1 MEIEVQRWFIK
12 AGTYARRKTYRVLS
26 ADSES
31 NHNLEAFKK
40 AEGKGTVH
48 LMFAIDMLNEGLH
61 IPEVGAVI
69 LLRPTESPNIF
80 YQQIGRCMEVGKDH
94 VPVIFDLVNNFQNL
108 RANDFLADL
117 EEAREAEV
125 QRRAEQGLTDYT
137 PTIRINE
144 LARPIEEIFEA
155 IRNRIGFWGYMF
167 EQLCEYKDT
176 HGDCVVPSTYKV
188 SPSLAIWV
196 STQRWRYNKNRLPT
210 DQIQQLEQVGFVWS
224 PRETNWDMMYQELC
238 KFNSAHGHC
247 NVSLDDPDNFTLG
260 RWVCKQRSRKSTLSH
275 ERILC
280 LEDIGFKWN
289 PVDAARENMFIEL
302 CSYREKYGDS
312 NVPDKFDQNPAL
324 GTWVG
329 RLRTRCRKGLL
340 SEDWI
345 GRLNA
350 IGFDWD
356 PNSTVWL
363 KMCAALRAYK
373 EKTGDCL
380 IPKKDSDNP
389 ALGSWVDSQRQARK
403 KNRLNPEQIQQL
415 DEINFVWDPYESQWN
430 EKYNELCEY
439 KANNGDC
446 NVPDDYPDNRSLG
459 SWVGNQRMVMKKG
472 KLSDDQVKLLEKIGF
487 IWDARSAFW
496 EKMFNALSEYNNKN
510 GHANV
515 PCQYSQFPILA
526 RWVNTQRTIWKKGLL
541 PQEKIKRLD
550 ELSFDWSPTVSSAE
564 TMFSA
569 LSEFKKKHGHC
580 NVPRSYPEN
589 PSLAVWVG
597 TRRVLMKNSRL
608 DAEQIRRLDELGF
621 EWDRNFYD
629 KSWDTNYAALCS
641 FKEANAHCNVP
652 QSYSTLGRWVS
663 KQRQRRRKGQL
674 PEVKINRLDDIGFT
688 WEPKG

>member
-1 MEIEVQRWFIK
+1 
-12 AGTYARRKTYRVLS
+12 
-26 ADSES
+26 
-31 NHNLEAFKK
+31 
-40 AEGKGTVH
+40 
-48 LMFAIDMLNEGLH
+48 
-61 IPEVGAVI
+61 
-69 LLRPTESPNIF
+69 
-80 YQQIGRCMEVGKDH
+80 
-94 VPVIFDLVNNFQNL
+94 
-108 RANDFLADL
+108 
-117 EEAREAEV
+117 
-125 QRRAEQGLTDYT
+125 
-137 PTIRINE
+137 
-144 LARPIEEIFEA
+144 
-155 IRNRIGFWGYMF
+155 
-167 EQLCEYKDT
+167 
-176 HGDCVVPSTYKV
+176 
-188 SPSLAIWV
+188 
-196 STQRWRYNKNRLPT
+196 
-210 DQIQQLEQVGFVWS
+210 
-224 PRETNWDMMYQELC
+224 
-238 KFNSAHGHC
+238 
-247 NVSLDDPDNFTLG
+247 
-260 RWVCKQRSRKSTLSH
+260 
-275 ERILC
+275 
-280 LEDIGFKWN
+280 
-289 PVDAARENMFIEL
+289 MFIEL

-663 KQRQRRRKGQL
+663 KQPRAL
-674 PEVKINRLDDIGFT
+674 NLA
-688 WEPKG
+688 